1 MSKCTRRSVNLLT
14 VFMFLSDSLI
24 FLVAWSFME
33 DDGEN
38 NVYASLDLF
47 IGRLKRHCFGWMN
60 ESIDGVSDTLF
71 CQSLPPFFL
80 DFSVPKKKKNR
91 ESRQGTRVERNT
103 ASRFFFV
110 HGRSVMVTVHQNRHT
125 ERQR

>member
-1 MSKCTRRSVNLLT
+1 
-14 VFMFLSDSLI
+14 
-24 FLVAWSFME
+24 ME

-103 ASRFFFV
+103 ASRFFFCPRTV
-110 HGRSVMVTVHQNRHT
+110 RDGDGPPKPTHGEAKVK
-125 ERQR
+125 